1 MVEGVTSLHIG
12 SKVRF
17 DPLKERAARDSKDMA
32 VIVTGTVVMIHKPH
46 RWFSVEY
53 GSGLRTSFHFSDIG
67 DGVAVC
73 G

>member
-1 MVEGVTSLHIG
+1 MTSLHIG
-12 SKVRF
+12 SKVHF
-17 DPLKERAARDSKDMA
+17 DPLKERAVWGSKDMV

-53 GSGLRTSFHFSDIG
+53 GGGLRTSFHFSDIG